1 MFINPSAGRG
11 GTVRRG
17 VYFLANDTVLD
28 QAIAFLNSFRRYNPT
43 IPLCLVPFAD
53 NASRVSALAPQYGFD
68 VWSRPDLLR
77 ECDDISTRFHG
88 KVVGQYRK
96 LAMWSGEFDEFV
108 YIDCDTVVL
117 HSIDL
122 VFPHLAKFDFLVS
135 NSNVPNARRWV
146 WRDSILRTRALN
158 RQQISYAANTG
169 FIGSK
174 RGLLDLDTVRAALDG
189 ALALAPHMELLCCEQ
204 PFLNYLIVTSGR
216 RHTSLLA
223 MMVITGDRSIPV
235 ERWAGDDIGVVRDG
249 QVVAPPS
256 GSPTLLVHW
265 AGEWQKVREQG
276 GQIPHHDLWAYYREL
291 VPSS

>member
-1 MFINPSAGRG
+1 MFIDQLAGAEA
-11 GTVRRG
+11 TMRRG

-53 NASRVSALAPQYGFD
+53 NVSRVSALASQYSFD
-68 VWSRPDLLR
+68 IWRQPDLLR
-77 ECDDISTRFHG
+77 ECDDISTLFHG
-88 KVVGQYRK
+88 DVVGQYRK

-122 VFPHLAKFDFLVS
+122 VFPHLENFDFIVS
-135 NSNVPNARRWV
+135 NSNVPNTRRWV
-146 WRDSILRTRALN
+146 WRDSILKTRALS
-158 RQQISYAANTG
+158 QPQINYAANTG
-169 FIGSK
+169 FVGSR

-216 RHTSLLA
+216 PHTSLLA
-223 MMVITGDRSIPV
+223 MMVVTGDRSIPI

-249 QVVAPPS
+249 QVVTPPA

-265 AGEWQKVREQG
+265 AGEFQKARQQG
-276 GQIPHHDLWAYYREL
+276 SQIPNHELWAYYRGL